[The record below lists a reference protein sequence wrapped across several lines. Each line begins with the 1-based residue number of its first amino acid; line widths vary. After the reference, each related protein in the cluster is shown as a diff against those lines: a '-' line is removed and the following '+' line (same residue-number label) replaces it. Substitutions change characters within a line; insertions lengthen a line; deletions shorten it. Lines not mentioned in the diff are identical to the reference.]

1 MFHVISSLF
10 QATWAALRDGL
21 GLYGS
26 CNLRL

>member
-1 MFHVISSLF
+1 MFRMINSF
-10 QATWAALRDGL
+10 CQATWAAWRDGL

>member
-1 MFHVISSLF
+1 MFRLINSFCL
-10 QATWAALRDGL
+10 AAWCACRDGL